1 VPALTCRH
9 AGLAHGDAS
18 AAPAG
23 GLATTATGGSN
34 VGTYPITHGALAAT
48 GGYTVG
54 TFHQGTLTVGPAGL
68 TVTADNQAMIYG
80 GGVPALTN
88 KHTGL
93 AHDGA
98 GAAFA
103 GGPAATGDYTIAT
116 SDGGTPAVNQAT
128 LL

>member
-1 VPALTCRH
+1 MPALTRRH

-18 AAPAG
+18 ASPACG
-23 GLATTATGGSN
+23 PATGATSGSG
-34 VGTYPITHGALAAT
+34 VGTYDITQGALAAT
-48 GGYTVG
+48 GSYAAG
-54 TFHQGTLTVGPAGL
+54 TFHQGTLTVDPAGL